1 MNLNLIEYYNC
12 SISQIINVC
21 GQFLDGLLSIYFLHN
36 FFQVKNQSFK
46 HVWIIAVIL
55 MTVLTQLGDY
65 ISNNNTDVWQFL
77 LFSIPFFYAI
87 LIKQG
92 SLRIKFLTCSVPHII
107 LLSLESIGTTTIRLV
122 NELII
127 LNYSTFLII
136 YIFRRIILKIV
147 LLLAE
152 KFLLNYSIYDSHY
165 ELRNYWYL
173 LGGICWTEFA
183 ILFLNRRY
191 TNNIEKLILLLIVD
205 IFCFLIPILFYY
217 MIYLMET
224 NLKRTQIGISQK
236 NYIDTQ
242 EQYMTQLMTMQ
253 DSLRKFKH
261 DYKAHLFCIDNLLME
276 KNYEELHRYLQN
288 IHDMEKKYEYFQIYT
303 QDNRINA
310 ILNQIRYLAEK
321 KEVELKMEI
330 KNAEIKNIALYDLNM
345 LLFNLGSNAVD
356 AASKTK
362 EKKVELM
369 LEKNRAYF
377 QIMIQ
382 NSVAENP
389 LKENPNFLTTKE
401 NKEIHGFG
409 MQIIRNVAEKYQGMI
424 QIDATDERMKI
435 NVLLMDE
442 V

>member
-1 MNLNLIEYYNC
+1 
-12 SISQIINVC
+12 
-21 GQFLDGLLSIYFLHN
+21 
-36 FFQVKNQSFK
+36 
-46 HVWIIAVIL
+46 
-55 MTVLTQLGDY
+55 
-65 ISNNNTDVWQFL
+65 
-77 LFSIPFFYAI
+77 
-87 LIKQG
+87 
-92 SLRIKFLTCSVPHII
+92 
-107 LLSLESIGTTTIRLV
+107 
-122 NELII
+122 
-127 LNYSTFLII
+127 
-136 YIFRRIILKIV
+136 
-147 LLLAE
+147 
-152 KFLLNYSIYDSHY
+152 
-165 ELRNYWYL
+165 
-173 LGGICWTEFA
+173 
-183 ILFLNRRY
+183 
-191 TNNIEKLILLLIVD
+191 
-205 IFCFLIPILFYY
+205 
-217 MIYLMET
+217 MET

-261 DYKAHLFCIDNLLME
+261 DYKAHLFCIDNLLIE

-288 IHDMEKKYEYFQIYT
+288 IHDMEKNYEYFQIYT

-321 KEVELKMEI
+321 KEVELTMEI

>member
-1 MNLNLIEYYNC
+1 M
-12 SISQIINVC
+12 SIKVYAHYSMSQIVNIG
-21 GQFLDGLLSIYFLHN
+21 GQFLDALLSIYFLHK
-36 FFQVKNQSFK
+36 FFNRRKQRFPYL
-46 HVWIIAVIL
+46 WIAASVF
-55 MTVLTQLGDY
+55 MTILTQVGDY
-65 ISNNNTDVWQFL
+65 ISKNNTNLWWFL
-77 LFSIPFFYAI
+77 LFTIPFLYTVFFEE
-87 LIKQG
+87 G
-92 SLRIKFLTCSVPHII
+92 SLSTKFLTCELPYII
-107 LLSLESIGTTTIRLV
+107 LMSLEAMGATLMFLAI
-122 NELII
+122 ELTQ
-127 LNYSTFLII
+127 LNYAAYISL
-136 YIFRRIILKIV
+136 YIFRRIVLKLP
-147 LLLAE
+147 LLLAV
-152 KFLLNYSIYDSHY
+152 KFLLNYSNYDNHY
-165 ELRNYWYL
+165 KLRNYWYL
-173 LGGICWTEFA
+173 LGGICFFEFLILLFFRGYRDNVKLL
-183 ILFLNRRY
+183 ILFLII
-191 TNNIEKLILLLIVD
+191 T
-205 IFCFLIPILFYY
+205 IFCCLVPILFYY

-288 IHDMEKKYEYFQIYT
+288 IHDMEKNYEYFQIYT

-321 KEVELKMEI
+321 KEVELTMEI